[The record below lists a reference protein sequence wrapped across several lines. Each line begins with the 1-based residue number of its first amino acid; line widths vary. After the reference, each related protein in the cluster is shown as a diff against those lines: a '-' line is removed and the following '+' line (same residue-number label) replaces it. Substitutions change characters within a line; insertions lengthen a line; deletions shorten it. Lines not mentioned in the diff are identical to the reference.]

1 MNILLNIY
9 TVIALIA
16 VIAMAFFIYKL
27 KVLLP
32 QLSIDKILKA
42 NSNNY
47 LETTINILLYL
58 FCPLLHILFI
68 GVVMYFLYLDNN
80 ESVKLIDEILDN
92 AIKRNEQEEYEK
104 NNNQ

>member
-16 VIAMAFFIYKL
+16 VITMAFFIYKL

-32 QLSIDKILKA
+32 QLSIDKILRA
-42 NSNNY
+42 NSNSY
-47 LETTINILLYL
+47 SKTTIITLLYL

-68 GVVMYFLYLDNN
+68 GMAMYFLYLNDN

-92 AIKRNEQEEYEK
+92 AIERNEQEEYNK
-104 NNNQ
+104 R